1 MEALLGDRE
10 IRNKTTKVSGTGE
23 ENIFCCLLDLD
34 DLSVEYFLVNL
45 ELRSGASRGVK
56 KSQVKGR

>member
-1 MEALLGDRE
+1 MEALLGDQE

-45 ELRSGASRGVK
+45 VLGGTFWVTAIRVEWD
-56 KSQVKGR
+56 